1 MADSYLTRAVSSSG
15 NQKTYT
21 VSVWVKQSSYS
32 TGSNTIFGSDVEDDG
47 ANYGTLSIESDGLL
61 KFINMTSSSLV
72 TNYQSNRK
80 LLDTTSWYHIVL
92 RVDTTQSTAGD
103 RIRLYV
109 NGEQITSW
117 AYSTTPNQDTD
128 TGVFKSGNATL
139 VGARHG
145 SSSQN
150 FWNGNMAHM
159 HIVEGQSYA
168 PTVFGEN
175 DSTTGEWKPILSP
188 SVTYSAD
195 NSAFLKFE
203 NSGALGTDSSGQ
215 SNDFTVGG
223 SLKQSISTTS
233 NNFAT
238 FDINNGQCNV
248 IQAGTGLQ
256 GNGGSWRYTAINY
269 AMLKGKW
276 YAEFK
281 CVSGTYRG
289 IGFFRHG
296 GNASAD
302 LPNTQSGMYV
312 FGEGYFY
319 KADSKELSNNNSET
333 AYGSWSAIADGDIL
347 MLALD
352 LDNGKAWYGVNG
364 TWNNTGSGVGVPNTG
379 AYAHQTFTT
388 GTGNFW
394 GVVAGVNSTYDNPVI
409 HANFGEGRFGTTALS
424 SANNDNNSNGTFE
437 YAPPAGFYSIC
448 TKNIKDYG

>member
-21 VSVWVKQSSYS
+21 VSAWCKIGNLGSSL
-32 TGSNTIFGSDVEDDG
+32 TIFSSDVEDDG
-47 ANYGTLSIESDGLL
+47 ANYGSLSIESDGLL

-150 FWNGNMAHM
+150 FWDGQLAHV

-223 SLKQSISTTS
+223 SLKQSISTVS

-238 FDINNGQCNV
+238 FDANQTHSASPLM
-248 IQAGTGLQ
+248 AGTGFIESP
-256 GNGGSWRYTAINY
+256 GAWCTMAINY
-269 AMLKGKW
+269 GMLKGKW
-276 YAEFK
+276 YLEGK
-281 CVSGTYRG
+281 YVSGTYCG
-289 IGFFRHG
+289 LGFFRYG
-296 GNASAD
+296 GNYSAD
-302 LPNTQSGMYV
+302 VPNKNVYPGDYP
-312 FGEGYFY
+312 EGYFY
-319 KADSKELSNNNSET
+319 KANQRRLVNDANEGSIITSFPTLS
-333 AYGSWSAIADGDIL
+333 AGDIL
-347 MLALD
+347 MFALD

-364 TWNNTGSGVGVPNTG
+364 TWNNSGSGTGVPASGT
-379 AYAHQTFTT
+379 YPHHTFTT

-394 GVVAGVNSTYDNPVI
+394 GVAAGGYDAVTM
-409 HANFGEGRFGTTALS
+409 HFNFGEGRFGTTALS
-424 SANNDNNSNGTFE
+424 SANDDNNGNGTFE

>member
-159 HIVEGQSYA
+159 HIVE
-168 PTVFGEN
+168 
-175 DSTTGEWKPILSP
+175 
-188 SVTYSAD
+188 
-195 NSAFLKFE
+195 
-203 NSGALGTDSSGQ
+203 
-215 SNDFTVGG
+215 
-223 SLKQSISTTS
+223 
-233 NNFAT
+233 
-238 FDINNGQCNV
+238 
-248 IQAGTGLQ
+248 
-256 GNGGSWRYTAINY
+256 
-269 AMLKGKW
+269 
-276 YAEFK
+276 
-281 CVSGTYRG
+281 
-289 IGFFRHG
+289 
-296 GNASAD
+296 
-302 LPNTQSGMYV
+302 
-312 FGEGYFY
+312 
-319 KADSKELSNNNSET
+319 
-333 AYGSWSAIADGDIL
+333 
-347 MLALD
+347 
-352 LDNGKAWYGVNG
+352 
-364 TWNNTGSGVGVPNTG
+364 
-379 AYAHQTFTT
+379 
-388 GTGNFW
+388 
-394 GVVAGVNSTYDNPVI
+394 
-409 HANFGEGRFGTTALS
+409 
-424 SANNDNNSNGTFE
+424 
-437 YAPPAGFYSIC
+437 
-448 TKNIKDYG
+448 